1 MLHDGGT
8 LGVRSL
14 TWHKVGIKQ
23 GVLIIAFC
31 HLFIHIWAWLSH
43 HASGFQE
50 TRLLIPTTTF
60 SSSLISMSFA
70 AGINGPTYISSHSAD
85 VILSDIRPIKLKI
98 EALRC
103 INVLLDEFLYSILA
117 AARSLSTDK
126 LRAGLLKVLPTN
138 LGKEALL
145 EAEVELRAYWERTK
159 LPGGPSS
166 PMLEEG
172 QGFNLQWS
180 FELLRL
186 KCEAYSTLNEH
197 DENLAA
203 ETSLNE
209 RMSQHG
215 GFTPPKTTLV
225 APAALYLTAI
235 LEAMCEHVLGNV
247 GRVASRDS
255 SRASA
260 SVQDLFVALCEDEA
274 IYGLFK
280 GMKVYDQIESL
291 SRTSSPQLDLP
302 PTPPEPFAPSVPI
315 KSRQSSESANAD
327 PFSSPPRTSTDKPR
341 GVKKF
346 IPGRSSHDESQ
357 NGHKRSDSVYSA
369 DSRGD
374 NEKFDV
380 EDSALLQEFDD
391 LMRSN
396 ATMKVSLTPDRLRTM
411 EAHKRDQK
419 GNNRPPPV
427 FAPKVEPEPPATHAT
442 RANGRR
448 PSLRHVDSIIE
459 DDEEAKIS
467 PNDHTFPSPPPD
479 ANRARSASVAA
490 PSTVVPNNNSEHSL
504 PGKMTAVMGAKAPPS
519 SFTSYSKGPERQAG
533 LLDSDGRPP
542 RTRKIQRNR
551 ESLDLD
557 DVMGDSD
564 DERPV
569 VDAQSKSP
577 APRNG
582 RPMKVSAS
590 TRELIDFLAEGPPDL
605 PQPPFPTSPPPPDGG
620 KQRGSGRLQRMMSK
634 LSMGNSD
641 KSKTSESPGRPRRVT
656 LQSKPSITNISPLA
670 NRPVPPRP
678 PPVSPPESPP
688 ASSFDDVMSS
698 SSRSRAAI
706 SRKTAPEWE
715 PQAMETQSNF
725 SRSDSTR
732 SPDLG
737 VASRVAPSTS
747 TSPLPPTPVSH
758 SRLANGS
765 TSSQTPETEP
775 VKDDQVK
782 KTRRASLLQRVPVPS
797 VDPSLDIP
805 PRSSARPSPAVTP
818 VPSTPETTS
827 RAPSAAAIERKVTR
841 EASIGT
847 NGSPPALDTPHV
859 SAQSA
864 RDLQRLMAIA
874 TNADECRL
882 VLHAVLT
889 ASGITVDPP
898 VDPAVAAQSI
908 VPVNTALEST
918 LIELFLGNGNG
929 SLGPDTS
936 VEEPA
941 ETPVVV
947 LKEEKENIPLPSPPT
962 GYVKA
967 PAPRVVRVHPTAIA
981 A

>member
-1 MLHDGGT
+1 
-8 LGVRSL
+8 
-14 TWHKVGIKQ
+14 
-23 GVLIIAFC
+23 
-31 HLFIHIWAWLSH
+31 
-43 HASGFQE
+43 
-50 TRLLIPTTTF
+50 
-60 SSSLISMSFA
+60 MSFA

-235 LEAMCEHVLGNV
+235 LEHVLGNV

-255 SRASA
+255 SRANA

-280 GMKVYDQIESL
+280 GMKVYDQIELLSQSSKHQRSKSFTRNDKSL

-327 PFSSPPRTSTDKPR
+327 PFFSPPRTSTDKPR

-459 DDEEAKIS
+459 DDEEVKIS
-467 PNDHTFPSPPPD
+467 LNDHTSPSPLPD
-479 ANRARSASVAA
+479 ANRTRSASVAA
-490 PSTVVPNNNSEHSL
+490 PSSSVVPNNNSEHSL
-504 PGKMTAVMGAKAPPS
+504 PGKMTAIMGTKAPPS
-519 SFTSYSKGPERQAG
+519 SFGSYSKGPERQAVFP
-533 LLDSDGRPP
+533 DSDGRPP

-557 DVMGDSD
+557 DIMGDSD
-564 DERPV
+564 DERPA
-569 VDAQSKSP
+569 VDTQSKPP
-577 APRNG
+577 ASRNG

-605 PQPPFPTSPPPPDGG
+605 PQPPFPTSPPSLDGG

-641 KSKTSESPGRPRRVT
+641 KSKTSESPSRPRRVT

-670 NRPVPPRP
+670 NRPIPPRP

-698 SSRSRAAI
+698 SSRSRAAV

-715 PQAMETQSNF
+715 PQAMETQPNF

-737 VASRVAPSTS
+737 AASRVAPPTS
-747 TSPLPPTPVSH
+747 TSPLPPPPPVLH

-765 TSSQTPETEP
+765 TSSQAPEVEP

-827 RAPSAAAIERKVTR
+827 RAPSAAAIERRVTR
-841 EASIGT
+841 EASTGT
-847 NGSPPALDTPHV
+847 NGSPPTPDTPHV

-889 ASGITVDPP
+889 ASGIAVDPP
-898 VDPAVAAQSI
+898 VDPAVAARST

-918 LIELFLGNGNG
+918 LIELFLGNGPLETDA
-929 SLGPDTS
+929 SL
-936 VEEPA
+936 EEPR

-947 LKEEKENIPLPSPPT
+947 HEEEKENIPLPSPPSS
-962 GYVKA
+962 YIKA
-967 PAPRVVRVHPTAIA
+967 PAPRGVRVHTTAIA